1 MNCPYE
7 IKKNNVTV
15 PIIANIPHSSIF
27 IPQELNGSFLLNN
40 DDLQKELLR
49 MTDFYTD
56 EIFSC
61 VAELGGISVIYTYSR
76 LVLDPERF
84 RDDKK
89 ERMTD
94 KGMGVIY
101 TKDSNGRLLRD
112 INETERNR
120 LLENLYDPY
129 HNAISVEVQNLLSKF
144 GKCLII
150 DGHSF
155 PAIPL
160 PYETNQD
167 VQRPKICIGTNQFHT
182 PQYLTDFILKFFENK
197 NKNLTT
203 EINKPFK
210 GCYVPLEFLGKDER
224 IKSIMIEI
232 NRGLYMNEDTGEKNE
247 SFNEIKDI
255 ISTLISQIIAEFF
268 QNV

>member
-1 MNCPYE
+1 M
-7 IKKNNVTV
+7 KD
-15 PIIANIPHSSIF
+15 
-27 IPQELNGSFLLNN
+27 SFSLNN
-40 DDLQKELLR
+40 DDLKSELLR
-49 MTDFYTD
+49 MTDIYTD
-56 EIFSC
+56 ELFSC
-61 VAELGGISVIYTYSR
+61 ITELGGISVIYTYSR

-84 RDDKK
+84 RDDEK
-89 ERMTD
+89 EDMAA

-112 INETERNR
+112 INETERNS

-129 HNAISVEVQNLLSKF
+129 HNAILKEVKGLLNDF

-167 VQRPKICIGTNQFHT
+167 IQRPKICIGTNQFHT
-182 PQYLTDFILKFFENK
+182 PQDLTDFILNFFK
-197 NKNLTT
+197 NKNLTI
-203 EINKPFK
+203 EINKPFE

-224 IKSIMIEI
+224 VKSIMIEI
-232 NRGLYMNEDTGEKNE
+232 NRGLYMNGDTGKKNK
-247 SFNEIKDI
+247 SFDKTKNIMN
-255 ISTLISQIIAEFF
+255 TLISQIIAVFF
-268 QNV
+268 

>member
-1 MNCPYE
+1 M
-7 IKKNNVTV
+7 KD
-15 PIIANIPHSSIF
+15 
-27 IPQELNGSFLLNN
+27 SFSLTN
-40 DDLQKELLR
+40 DDLKSELLK
-49 MTDFYTD
+49 MTDIYTD

-61 VAELGGISVIYTYSR
+61 ITELGGISVIYTYSR

-84 RDDKK
+84 RDDEK
-89 ERMTD
+89 EDMVA

-101 TKDSNGRLLRD
+101 SKDSSGRLLRD

-129 HNAISVEVQNLLSKF
+129 HHAILKEVKGLLKDF
-144 GKCLII
+144 GECLII

-167 VQRPKICIGTNQFHT
+167 IQRPKICIGTNQFHT
-182 PQYLTDFILKFFENK
+182 PQDLTDFILNFFK
-197 NKNLTT
+197 NKNLTI
-203 EINKPFK
+203 EINKPFE

-224 IKSIMIEI
+224 VKSIMIEI
-232 NRGLYMNEDTGEKNE
+232 NRGLYMNGDTGKKNK
-247 SFNEIKDI
+247 SFDKTKNIMN
-255 ISTLISQIIAEFF
+255 TLISQIIAVFF
-268 QNV
+268 

>member
-7 IKKNNVTV
+7 IKKKKVTI
-15 PIIANIPHSSIF
+15 PLIANIPHSSIF
-27 IPQELNGSFLLNN
+27 IPPEIRSSFLLNN

-49 MTDFYTD
+49 MTDRYTD

-61 VAELGGISVIYTYSR
+61 VSELGGISVIYTYSR

-89 ERMTD
+89 EPMAA
-94 KGMGVIY
+94 KGMGIIY
-101 TKDSNGRLLRD
+101 TKDSNGRLLRN
-112 INETERNR
+112 INETERYR

-129 HNAISVEVQNLLSKF
+129 HNAISKEVQNLLSNF

-160 PYETNQD
+160 PYENNKKFE
-167 VQRPKICIGTNQFHT
+167 RPKICIGTDQFHT
-182 PQYLTDFILKFFENK
+182 PQCLTDFMKKFFEN
-197 NKNLTT
+197 NKLTT
-203 EINKPFK
+203 EINKPFE
-210 GCYVPLEFLGKDER
+210 GCYVPLKFLGKDER

-232 NRGLYMNEDTGEKNE
+232 NRELYMNEDTGEKNE
-247 SFNEIKDI
+247 SFDKIKNI

>member
-7 IKKNNVTV
+7 IRKNNVTV
-15 PIIANIPHSSIF
+15 PLIANIPHSSIF
-27 IPQELNGSFLLNN
+27 IPPEIRSSFVLNN

-49 MTDFYTD
+49 MTDKYTD

-61 VAELGGISVIYTYSR
+61 VTELGGVSVIYTYSR
-76 LVLDPERF
+76 LVLDSERF
-84 RDDKK
+84 KDDKK
-89 ERMTD
+89 EPMAA

-101 TKDSNGRLLRD
+101 TKDSNGRLLRE
-112 INETERNR
+112 INETERYR

-129 HNAISVEVQNLLSKF
+129 HNAISKEVQNLLSKF

-167 VQRPKICIGTNQFHT
+167 IKRPKICLGTDQFHT
-182 PQYLTDFILKFFENK
+182 PQYLTDFILKFFKNK
-197 NKNLTT
+197 NNNLTT
-203 EINKPFK
+203 EINKPFE
-210 GCYVPLEFLGKDER
+210 GCYVPLEFLGKDKR
-224 IKSIMIEI
+224 IKSIMIEV
-232 NRGLYMNEDTGEKNE
+232 NRGLYMNEDTGGKNE
-247 SFNEIKDI
+247 SFDEIKNI
-255 ISTLISQIIAEFF
+255 ISTLISQIITEFF
-268 QNV
+268 Q

>member
-27 IPQELNGSFLLNN
+27 IPQEMKGSFLLNN
-40 DDLQKELLR
+40 YDLQNELLK
-49 MTDFYTD
+49 MTDKYTD

-61 VAELGGISVIYTYSR
+61 VAELGGISFLYTYSR

-84 RDDKK
+84 RDDN
-89 ERMTD
+89 EEDMTD

-101 TKDSNGRLLRD
+101 TKNSNGRLLRD
-112 INETERNR
+112 INKTERNR

-129 HNAISVEVQNLLSKF
+129 HNAISKEVQNLLSKF

-155 PAIPL
+155 PAKPL
-160 PYETNQD
+160 PYETNQNF
-167 VQRPKICIGTNQFHT
+167 QRPKICIGTNQFHT
-182 PQYLTDFILKFFENK
+182 PQYLTDFISKFFK
-197 NKNLTT
+197 NNNLTT
-203 EINKPFK
+203 KINTPFE
-210 GCYVPLEFLGKDER
+210 GCYVPLEFLGKDKR

-232 NRGLYMNEDTGEKNE
+232 NRELYMNEDTGEKNE
-247 SFNEIKDI
+247 SFNEIKNI

>member
-1 MNCPYE
+1 MNCPYQI
-7 IKKNNVTV
+7 IKKKVTV
-15 PIIANIPHSSIF
+15 PLIANIPHSSTF
-27 IPQELNGSFLLNN
+27 IPLNMIDSFLLSN
-40 DDLQKELLR
+40 DELKNEMLK
-49 MTDFYTD
+49 MTDRYTD

-61 VAELGGISVIYTYSR
+61 ITELGGISVIYTYSR

-84 RDDKK
+84 RDDEK
-89 ERMTD
+89 EDMAKNQ

-129 HNAISVEVQNLLSKF
+129 HNAILKEVKGLLNDF
-144 GKCLII
+144 GECLII

-160 PYETNQD
+160 PYETNQ
-167 VQRPKICIGTNQFHT
+167 VIQRPMVCIGTNQFHT
-182 PQYLTDFILKFFENK
+182 SQNLTDFILNFFN
-197 NKNLTT
+197 NRNLTT

-210 GCYVPLEFLGKDER
+210 DCYVPLEFLGKDKR
-224 IKSIMIEI
+224 VNSIMIEI
-232 NRGLYMNEDTGEKNE
+232 NRGLYMNEDIGEKNE
-247 SFNEIKDI
+247 SFNKTKNI

-268 QNV
+268 QNI

>member
-7 IKKNNVTV
+7 IKKKKVTV
-15 PIIANIPHSSIF
+15 PLIANIPHSSTF
-27 IPQELNGSFLLNN
+27 IPQEMKGSFLLNN

-49 MTDFYTD
+49 MTDRYTD

-89 ERMTD
+89 EPMAA

-101 TKDSNGRLLRD
+101 TKDSNGRLLRN
-112 INETERNR
+112 INETERYR

-129 HNAISVEVQNLLSKF
+129 HNAISKEVRNLLSKF

-155 PAIPL
+155 PAILL

-167 VQRPKICIGTNQFHT
+167 IQRPKICIGTDQFHT
-182 PQYLTDFILKFFENK
+182 PQSLTDFILKFFEN
-197 NKNLTT
+197 NNLTT
-203 EINKPFK
+203 EINKPFE
-210 GCYVPLEFLGKDER
+210 GCYVPLEFLGKDKR

-232 NRGLYMNEDTGEKNE
+232 NRELYMNEDTGEKNDT
-247 SFNEIKDI
+247 FNEIKDI
-255 ISTLISQIIAEFF
+255 LNSLISQIIDFL
-268 QNV
+268 

>member
-1 MNCPYE
+1 MNCPYQ
-7 IKKNNVTV
+7 IRKKKVTV
-15 PIIANIPHSSIF
+15 PLIANIPHSSTF
-27 IPQELNGSFLLNN
+27 IPQEMKDSFSLNN
-40 DDLQKELLR
+40 DDLKSELLR
-49 MTDFYTD
+49 MTDIYTD
-56 EIFSC
+56 ELFSC
-61 VAELGGISVIYTYSR
+61 ITELGGISVIYTYSR

-84 RDDKK
+84 RDDEK
-89 ERMTD
+89 EDMAA

-129 HNAISVEVQNLLSKF
+129 HQAILKEVKGLLNDF
-144 GKCLII
+144 GECLII

-167 VQRPKICIGTNQFHT
+167 IQRPKICIGTDQFHT
-182 PQYLTDFILKFFENK
+182 PHYLTDFILKFFK
-197 NKNLTT
+197 NNNLTT

-210 GCYVPLEFLGKDER
+210 GCYVPLEFLGNDKR
-224 IKSIMIEI
+224 VKLIMIEI
-232 NRGLYMNEDTGEKNE
+232 NRGLYMNEDTGEKKEFFDKTKN
-247 SFNEIKDI
+247 I
-255 ISTLISQIIAEFF
+255 ISTLISQIIV
-268 QNV
+268 QYL